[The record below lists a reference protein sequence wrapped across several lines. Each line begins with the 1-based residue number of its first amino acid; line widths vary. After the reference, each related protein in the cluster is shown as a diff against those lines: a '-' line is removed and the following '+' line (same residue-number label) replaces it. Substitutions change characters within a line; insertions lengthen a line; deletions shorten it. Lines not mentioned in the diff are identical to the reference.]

1 MPSIKIISPLS
12 NSNATKTPK
21 TRIKASSK
29 ECKPKVVKLTISKKQ
44 PKLKLLPLRPK
55 PNSKSKTKTNPKTK
69 VQVSRPTSNPKTRSL
84 TRVNT
89 ISEALGGT
97 NGIAALKFKEGV
109 FLLTF
114 GQLDSSVSRKSYKI
128 GKAIVGVPFK
138 PENFNIE
145 KIIKQTKL
153 ELTNQLS
160 SHTTTTTT
168 NNFLPV
174 SSNSTSGAINYIAW
188 KLANCLYQEAVRVPL
203 LVIGVDDLG
212 KHIFQIDAE
221 AGLDNCVSELSMLGV
236 MGLKHEEVSKIVTEK
251 TNDVQQPLSMKVA
264 QKLFIAAINRMNLRS
279 CANCEVEFI
288 TTYSNGL
295 VTKTAD
301 YFGLKNRL
309 YGLSQN
315 VSS

>member
-1 MPSIKIISPLS
+1 MPSIKIISSQP

-21 TRIKASSK
+21 TRINTSSK
-29 ECKPKVVKLTISKKQ
+29 KCKTKVVKLTISKKQ
-44 PKLKLLPLRPK
+44 PKLKVLPLRSIP
-55 PNSKSKTKTNPKTK
+55 KSKPITKTNPKTK
-69 VQVSRPTSNPKTRSL
+69 VQIARPTSNPRTRSL

-160 SHTTTTTT
+160 SHSTTT
-168 NNFLPV
+168 NNFH
-174 SSNSTSGAINYIAW
+174 SASNATGTINSIAW
-188 KLANCLYQEAVRVPL
+188 KLANYLYQEPVKVPL
-203 LVIGVDDLG
+203 LVIGVDELG
-212 KHIFQIDAE
+212 QHIFQIDTE
-221 AGLDNCVSELSMLGV
+221 AGLDHCVSELSMLGV

-264 QKLFIAAINRMNLRS
+264 QKLFIAAINRMNLKS

-309 YGLSQN
+309 YGLN
-315 VSS
+315 TGSSA